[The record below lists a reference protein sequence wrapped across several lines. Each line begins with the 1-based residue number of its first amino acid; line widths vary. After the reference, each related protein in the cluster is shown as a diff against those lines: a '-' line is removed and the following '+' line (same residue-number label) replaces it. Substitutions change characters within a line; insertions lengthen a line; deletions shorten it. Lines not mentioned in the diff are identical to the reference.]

1 MPTQRKRFGDIGEA
15 LARTHLARQGY
26 SIIESNYRSPYGE
39 IDIVA
44 REGEC
49 LVFVEVKSRSNRA
62 YGSPA
67 EAITRAKKQKLVES
81 AQDYIQTH
89 PGLPQMWRIDVVL
102 VEIQRPGDPPRI
114 ELIRNAV
121 SEPDPI

>member
-1 MPTQRKRFGDIGEA
+1 MGEA
-15 LARTHLARQGY
+15 LARRHLARQGY

-44 REGEC
+44 KEGEC
-49 LVFVEVKSRSNRA
+49 LVFVEVKSRSNRTF
-62 YGSPA
+62 GSPA
-67 EAITRAKKQKLVES
+67 EAITRAKMQKLVES

-102 VEIQRPGDPPRI
+102 VEVQRPGEPPRI

-121 SEPDPI
+121 SEPDQT